1 MTKIKIGTRIVLG
14 FGAVVAMT
22 LGLGW
27 YGLVKLAQV
36 RYHTSEIETR
46 DFVVL
51 NMVEK
56 ISHNEE
62 QMRLTRERAL
72 TQLLL
77 RRARLQEDGR
87 VAPEQEWRQADEQAE
102 KLLNELNS
110 TVSDYEA
117 RVLSQRRGAQWR
129 KIRQAIGNAL
139 EALKRQAAEVELQF
153 GLMSRSEPQ
162 QILARG
168 PVLDELSKAFQTKMT
183 SVVQLTQEQIE
194 IGRMETA
201 STFDEAKLSTLI
213 AMILTLVVGVI
224 CAVVIQRSITRPL
237 AIFMRFVERIGQGD
251 LTQQAAVLSRD
262 EIGVLAQS
270 LNQMAQ
276 GLNGLAAQTRTVT
289 ENLNAATAEILA
301 SAQQQAAGTAEQS
314 AAVQQTSATM
324 QEVSQSGAQ
333 ISEKAKQVA
342 ASAEATG
349 TASKSGL
356 MAVQNMTRSMDA
368 IREQAEAVA
377 ENVVALSEKT
387 QAVGE
392 IIATVN
398 DIAEQSNLLALNA
411 AIGAAAAGEHGRSF
425 AVVAN
430 EMKNLADQAKSA
442 TVQVRSILGDIQ
454 KGINTSVMLTEE
466 AVKRV
471 ESGKQQTDVADQTI
485 RHMADNIE
493 LSVQAF
499 QQIVAATNQQQIGF
513 DQVAQALKNIS
524 TGTAQTAASTR
535 QLEKAAAN
543 LNAMGQ
549 QLRQSVESYKI

>member
-1 MTKIKIGTRIVLG
+1 MTKINIGTRILLG

-27 YGLVKLAQV
+27 YGLAKLAQV

-56 ISHNEE
+56 ISHSEE

-72 TQLLL
+72 TQYLLH
-77 RRARLQEDGR
+77 RARLQEDGR
-87 VAPEQEWRQADEQAE
+87 IAPEQEWRQADEQAE
-102 KLLNELNS
+102 KLLNELES
-110 TVSDYEA
+110 TVSGYEERA
-117 RVLSQRRGAQWR
+117 LSPRRGAQWR
-129 KIRQAIGNAL
+129 KIRQEIGNAM
-139 EALKRQAAEVELQF
+139 EALKRQAAEVKLQF

-162 QILARG
+162 QILARE
-168 PVLDELSKAFQTKMT
+168 PVLEEVSKAFQSKMT
-183 SVVQLTQEQIE
+183 SVIQLTQEQIE
-194 IGRMETA
+194 IGRAETGG
-201 STFDEAKLSTLI
+201 TFDEAKLSTLI

-224 CAVVIQRSITRPL
+224 CTVVIQRSITRPL
-237 AIFMRFVERIGQGD
+237 ALFMQFVERIGQGD

-270 LNQMAQ
+270 LNQMAK

-289 ENLNAATAEILA
+289 ENLNSATAEILA
-301 SAQQQAAGTAEQS
+301 STQQQAAGTAEQS

-333 ISEKAKQVA
+333 ISERAKQVA

-356 MAVQNMTRSMDA
+356 QAVQNMTRAMDA

-377 ENVVALSEKT
+377 ENIVSLSEKT

-411 AIGAAAAGEHGRSF
+411 TIGAAAAGEQGRTF

-430 EMKNLADQAKSA
+430 EMKNLADQAKTA

-471 ESGKQQTDVADQTI
+471 ESGKQQTDVAEQTI
-485 RHMADNIE
+485 RHMADNIDM
-493 LSVQAF
+493 SVQAF

-513 DQVAQALKNIS
+513 DQVAQSLNNIN
-524 TGTAQTAASTR
+524 TATAQTAASTR

-543 LNAMGQ
+543 LNALGQ
-549 QLRQSVESYKI
+549 QLKRSVESYRI

>member
-1 MTKIKIGTRIVLG
+1 MTKIKIGTRILLG
-14 FGAVVAMT
+14 FGLALLISAVVSVISYRSTTELLDIADWVAHTHKVLESIADVRSTMKDAET
-22 LGLGW
+22 AQRGYLITGEDRYLEP
-27 YGLVKLAQV
+27 YQVAVRVVDRQIQDLKELTADNRNQQRRIATVQSLTANKLSELKETIELRKNKGFAAAAQV
-36 RYHTSEIETR
+36 VLTDRGKTVMDEIR
-46 DFVVL
+46 
-51 NMVEK
+51 
-56 ISHNEE
+56 
-62 QMRLTRERAL
+62 
-72 TQLLL
+72 
-77 RRARLQEDGR
+77 
-87 VAPEQEWRQADEQAE
+87 
-102 KLLNELNS
+102 
-110 TVSDYEA
+110 
-117 RVLSQRRGAQWR
+117 RVLTAMEDEEHELLKQRDQ
-129 KIRQAIGNAL
+129 
-139 EALKRQAAEVELQF
+139 EA
-153 GLMSRSEPQ
+153 
-162 QILARG
+162 
-168 PVLDELSKAFQTKMT
+168 KAKAGYTT
-183 SVVQLTQEQIE
+183 SVIVFGGLL
-194 IGRMETA
+194 A
-201 STFDEAKLSTLI
+201 LI
-213 AMILTLVVGVI
+213 LVSVAGVT
-224 CAVVIQRSITRPL
+224 IQRSITRPL
-237 AIFMRFVERIGQGD
+237 SKFMQFVERIGRGD

-262 EIGVLAQS
+262 EIGILAQG

-289 ENLNAATAEILA
+289 ENLNSATAEILA
-301 SAQQQAAGTAEQS
+301 STQQQAAGTAEQS

-333 ISEKAKQVA
+333 ISDRAKQVA

-356 MAVQNMTRSMDA
+356 QAVQNMTLAMDA

-392 IIATVN
+392 IVATVN

-430 EMKNLADQAKSA
+430 EMKNLADQAKTA

-471 ESGKQQTDVADQTI
+471 EAGKQQTDVADQTI

-543 LNAMGQ
+543 LNALGQ
-549 QLRQSVESYKI
+549 QLKGSVERYTI